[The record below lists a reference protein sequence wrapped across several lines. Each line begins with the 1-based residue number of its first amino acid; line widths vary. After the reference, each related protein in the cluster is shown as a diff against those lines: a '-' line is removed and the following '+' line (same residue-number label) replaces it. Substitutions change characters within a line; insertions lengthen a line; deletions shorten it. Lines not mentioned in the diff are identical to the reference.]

1 MKLGLLD
8 RNEIK
13 SFGRVIENVFM
24 YLDVYRE
31 KILIY
36 VKEEVCVEVVD
47 EYEVELDKVGVFQKQ
62 KVRVRVFFLVFVIGM
77 LICEVGLNDRRRDGK
92 EVVGRYD
99 IIFIKIEEWIKLEDV
114 EFYCC
119 VDLKEYEKINNIKFY
134 FLDVCYFEVMRY
146 RVRLRQNKEFFF

>member
-1 MKLGLLD
+1 MMKLGLLD

-47 EYEVELDKVGVFQKQ
+47 EYEVELDRVGVF
-62 KVRVRVFFLVFVIGM
+62 
-77 LICEVGLNDRRRDGK
+77 
-92 EVVGRYD
+92 
-99 IIFIKIEEWIKLEDV
+99 
-114 EFYCC
+114 
-119 VDLKEYEKINNIKFY
+119 
-134 FLDVCYFEVMRY
+134 
-146 RVRLRQNKEFFF
+146 

>member
-31 KILIY
+31 KILLY

-47 EYEVELDKVGVFQKQ
+47 EYEVELDKVGVF
-62 KVRVRVFFLVFVIGM
+62 
-77 LICEVGLNDRRRDGK
+77 
-92 EVVGRYD
+92 
-99 IIFIKIEEWIKLEDV
+99 
-114 EFYCC
+114 
-119 VDLKEYEKINNIKFY
+119 
-134 FLDVCYFEVMRY
+134 
-146 RVRLRQNKEFFF
+146 

>member
-13 SFGRVIENVFM
+13 LFGRVIENVFM

-47 EYEVELDKVGVFQKQ
+47 EYEVELDKVGVF
-62 KVRVRVFFLVFVIGM
+62 
-77 LICEVGLNDRRRDGK
+77 
-92 EVVGRYD
+92 
-99 IIFIKIEEWIKLEDV
+99 
-114 EFYCC
+114 
-119 VDLKEYEKINNIKFY
+119 
-134 FLDVCYFEVMRY
+134 
-146 RVRLRQNKEFFF
+146 

>member
-47 EYEVELDKVGVFQKQ
+47 EYEVELDKVGVF
-62 KVRVRVFFLVFVIGM
+62 
-77 LICEVGLNDRRRDGK
+77 
-92 EVVGRYD
+92 
-99 IIFIKIEEWIKLEDV
+99 
-114 EFYCC
+114 
-119 VDLKEYEKINNIKFY
+119 
-134 FLDVCYFEVMRY
+134 
-146 RVRLRQNKEFFF
+146 

>member
-1 MKLGLLD
+1 M
-8 RNEIK
+8 
-13 SFGRVIENVFM
+13 
-24 YLDVYRE
+24 
-31 KILIY
+31 
-36 VKEEVCVEVVD
+36 
-47 EYEVELDKVGVFQKQ
+47 
-62 KVRVRVFFLVFVIGM
+62 FFLVFVIGM

-99 IIFIKIEEWIKLEDV
+99 IIFIKTEEWIKLEDV

-146 RVRLRQNKEFFF
+146 RVRLR

>member
-1 MKLGLLD
+1 M
-8 RNEIK
+8 
-13 SFGRVIENVFM
+13 
-24 YLDVYRE
+24 
-31 KILIY
+31 
-36 VKEEVCVEVVD
+36 
-47 EYEVELDKVGVFQKQ
+47 
-62 KVRVRVFFLVFVIGM
+62 FFLVFVIGM

-99 IIFIKIEEWIKLEDV
+99 IIFIKTEEWIKLEDV

-146 RVRLRQNKEFFF
+146 RVRLC

>member
-47 EYEVELDKVGVFQKQ
+47 EYEVELDRVGVF
-62 KVRVRVFFLVFVIGM
+62 
-77 LICEVGLNDRRRDGK
+77 
-92 EVVGRYD
+92 
-99 IIFIKIEEWIKLEDV
+99 
-114 EFYCC
+114 
-119 VDLKEYEKINNIKFY
+119 
-134 FLDVCYFEVMRY
+134 
-146 RVRLRQNKEFFF
+146 

>member
-1 MKLGLLD
+1 MMKLGLLD

-47 EYEVELDKVGVFQKQ
+47 EYEVELDKVGVF
-62 KVRVRVFFLVFVIGM
+62 
-77 LICEVGLNDRRRDGK
+77 
-92 EVVGRYD
+92 
-99 IIFIKIEEWIKLEDV
+99 
-114 EFYCC
+114 
-119 VDLKEYEKINNIKFY
+119 
-134 FLDVCYFEVMRY
+134 
-146 RVRLRQNKEFFF
+146 

>member
-13 SFGRVIENVFM
+13 LFGRVIENVLM

-47 EYEVELDKVGVFQKQ
+47 EYEVELDKVGVF
-62 KVRVRVFFLVFVIGM
+62 
-77 LICEVGLNDRRRDGK
+77 
-92 EVVGRYD
+92 
-99 IIFIKIEEWIKLEDV
+99 
-114 EFYCC
+114 
-119 VDLKEYEKINNIKFY
+119 
-134 FLDVCYFEVMRY
+134 
-146 RVRLRQNKEFFF
+146 

>member
-13 SFGRVIENVFM
+13 SFGRVIENVLM

-47 EYEVELDKVGVFQKQ
+47 EYEVELDKVGVF
-62 KVRVRVFFLVFVIGM
+62 
-77 LICEVGLNDRRRDGK
+77 
-92 EVVGRYD
+92 
-99 IIFIKIEEWIKLEDV
+99 
-114 EFYCC
+114 
-119 VDLKEYEKINNIKFY
+119 
-134 FLDVCYFEVMRY
+134 
-146 RVRLRQNKEFFF
+146 